1 MLKLAL
7 VIVSLLVIIY
17 IIAVEFLGSKETV
30 PGATTQMTVSD
41 AGITSIPIAPVS
53 EGFTMTE
60 IIPGPARA
68 LIAKA
73 KIPIISEGFSTL
85 FPYTG
90 SATNASGRPNKRN
103 AVGGGYPVYTMMQL
117 TQTNI
122 DAVNALDSKAWD
134 LITGVVDN
142 CAALGGNSANGAALN
157 ACKTYGIKNKGQFR
171 VHLDNFRRWL
181 EALNTGALG
190 KLGAYLTSAGIEY
203 DFDKKMLFIT
213 KASTQPSGSGNSTVN
228 VSTKYIIL
236 PITSKDTPIVDSVS
250 VTLPPP
256 VTNATLA
263 AGANATATANSS
275 SVVYPA
281 SYTLY
286 TTYTMIVMAMHKAAG
301 KDVQVDFDLTW
312 SPISSQDYLQLLST
326 SHVDNFR
333 KLMYGV

>member
-17 IIAVEFLGSKETV
+17 IIAVEFFGSKETI

-41 AGITSIPIAPVS
+41 GGITSIPISTPPA
-53 EGFTMTE
+53 EGFTMSE
-60 IIPGPARA
+60 WIPTPAKA
-68 LIAKA
+68 LIARA

-90 SATNASGRPNKRN
+90 SATTTGGKPDKRN

-117 TQTNI
+117 TKTNI

-142 CAALGGNSANGAALN
+142 CAALGNASNGSGSG
-157 ACKTYGIKNKGQFR
+157 CKTYGIKNKGQFR
-171 VHLDNFRRWL
+171 VHLDNFRKWL

-190 KLGAYLTSAGIEY
+190 KLGAYLTSSGIEY

-213 KASTQPSGSGNSTVN
+213 KASTQPSGSGNSTVS
-228 VSTKYIIL
+228 VSTKYIVL

-256 VTNATLA
+256 VANATLA

-301 KDVQVDFDLTW
+301 KDVQIDFDLTW
-312 SPISSQDYLQLLST
+312 TPISSQDYLQLLSA
-326 SHVDNFR
+326 SHSDNLR